1 MPVEGALFCRVSDIR
16 NTWPNNKVKA
26 PESNHGYRSLLLTG
40 HWFRTI
46 PVALQDWLLA
56 TASLRRLAAGERVF
70 ARGAPPCG
78 LYAVVDGALSAT
90 GVSSAGKEALLT
102 LIEPPHWF
110 GEIALFDGL
119 PRTHDTI
126 AVGPATLL
134 HIAQPAL
141 EILLRE
147 QPVYW
152 QAFGLL
158 LTQKLRLSFLV
169 LEDTALLP
177 AAVRLARRLL
187 MIAQG
192 YGESAANKRRV
203 IALQQEQLAMMLSLS
218 RQTTNQILQ
227 DLGAHGVVRLARGEI
242 EILDLDKLRAAATA
256 LDR

>member
-1 MPVEGALFCRVSDIR
+1 MKHPEGI
-16 NTWPNNKVKA
+16 
-26 PESNHGYRSLLLTG
+26 HGYRSLLSTG
-40 HWFRTI
+40 YWFRTI
-46 PVALQDWLLA
+46 PAALQDWLLA
-56 TASLRRLAAGERVF
+56 TATLRRLAAGERVF

-78 LYAVVDGALSAT
+78 IYAVVEGTISAT
-90 GVSSAGKEALLT
+90 GVSPAGKEALLT

-119 PRTHDTI
+119 SRTHDTI
-126 AVGPATLL
+126 AVGPATVA
-134 HIAQPAL
+134 HISQPAL

-147 QPVYW
+147 QPRYW

-158 LTQKLRLSFLV
+158 LTHKLRLSFLV

-187 MIAQG
+187 MIAEG
-192 YGESAANKRRV
+192 YGEHAANQRQT

-227 DLGAHGVVRLARGEI
+227 DLGANGVVRLARGEI
-242 EILDLDKLRAAATA
+242 EILDLDKLRAAGAVV
-256 LDR
+256 D

>member
-1 MPVEGALFCRVSDIR
+1 MKQPQGIHD
-16 NTWPNNKVKA
+16 
-26 PESNHGYRSLLLTG
+26 YRARLLAGT
-40 HWFRTI
+40 WFRTI
-46 PVALQDWLLA
+46 PAALQDWLCSAGTARKLA
-56 TASLRRLAAGERVF
+56 PGERVF
-70 ARGAPPCG
+70 ARGAPNCG
-78 LYAVVDGALSAT
+78 LYAVVEGAISAT
-90 GVSSAGKEALLT
+90 GVSPTGKEALLT

-126 AVGPATLL
+126 AVGPTTVV
-134 HIAQPAL
+134 HIPQTAL
-141 EILLRE
+141 EALLRDE
-147 QPVYW
+147 PRFW

-187 MIAQG
+187 MMADG
-192 YGESAANKRRV
+192 YGERADAPRRS

-227 DLGAHGVVRLARGEI
+227 DLCAHGAIRLARGAI
-242 EILDLDKLRAAATA
+242 EILDVDRLRAAAA
-256 LDR
+256 G